1 MPFRRKKKNDSEILK
16 TVAPPMASAE
26 GIQQDIPEGGITRLL
41 SYKLG
46 NLQGI
51 GSRQNQ
57 EDSFSI
63 ANAFDVVKAKEQG
76 LFFAVCDGMGGMK
89 DGKLASETAVS
100 SLRASFLEFDRS
112 ADLSPQLRKSI
123 IKASDEVEALI
134 GGDGGSTA
142 VVGVIIDE
150 SLYFASVGDSYFY
163 LFREG
168 KLIRLNAEHNILH
181 DRYLEEISIGNMH
194 PEDAREGKED
204 AALTSFL
211 GMVGIEQIDCTVRP
225 IPLHDG
231 DVLIACSDG
240 VGGVVTDEEMI
251 DALSFCDPTQA
262 CARLEQYVLAH
273 ANPHQDN
280 FTAVVISCIM

>member
-1 MPFRRKKKNDSEILK
+1 MPFKRRKKNESEILK
-16 TVAPPMASAE
+16 TVAPPDAE
-26 GIQQDIPEGGITRLL
+26 AAGSQQGNPQGTITRLL

-57 EDSFSI
+57 EDSFTT

-100 SLRASFLEFDRS
+100 SLRNSFLGFDRS
-112 ADLSPQLRKSI
+112 ADLSMQLRDGI
-123 IKASDEVEALI
+123 IKASDEVESLI

-142 VVGVIIDE
+142 VVGIILDE
-150 SLYFASVGDSYFY
+150 KLYFASVGDSYFY

-181 DRYLEEISIGNMH
+181 DRYLEEIERGNMH

-211 GMVGIEQIDCTVRP
+211 GMVGIEQIDLTVRP
-225 IPLHDG
+225 IPLRDR

-240 VGGVVTDEEMI
+240 VGGVVTEEEMI
-251 DALSFCDPTQA
+251 NALSLSDPTQA
-262 CARLEQYVLAH
+262 CADLERSVLAH

-280 FTAVVISCIM
+280 YTAVVIDCII